1 MPVDPPIQGML
12 SMLASMNRPPMSAGT
27 PEAARSAFRMLTVDF
42 RPAGAIVPVAATE
55 DLEVPCAAGALPARM
70 YRPDAE
76 GQLPTIVFFH
86 GGGFVLGDVDTHDNQ
101 CRALCREAEAVV
113 LSVGYRLAPEH
124 PFPAAPEDCFAATRW
139 AAEHVDELGG
149 DAARIAVAGDSA
161 GGNLAAVTALMA
173 RDAGGPP
180 LAAQLLIYPGTDFVG
195 GYPSE
200 TENGE
205 GYFLTRDD
213 MEWFREQYL
222 AGADP
227 TDPRLSPVHH
237 ADLAGLPPAVVITA
251 EFDPLRDQGDAYAR
265 ALEEAGVLVIAR
277 SYGGLIHGFF
287 DLGALSPA
295 CAEAV
300 REVCADLRGLLRDE
314 ERSPTADRA
323 STAAM
328 PSVPHRHD
336 QRELPRLHQ

>member
-1 MPVDPPIQGML
+1 MI
-12 SMLASMNRPPMSAGT
+12 
-27 PEAARSAFRMLTVDF
+27 TVDL
-42 RPAGAIVPVAATE
+42 RPAETIVPVGAPRRSSRCRAPRARCRPASTARTPRAT
-55 DLEVPCAAGALPARM
+55 
-70 YRPDAE
+70 
-76 GQLPTIVFFH
+76 LPTIVFFH
-86 GGGFVLGDVDTHDNQ
+86 GGGFVLGDLDTHDNQ

-113 LSVGYRLAPEH
+113 LSVDYRLAPEH

-149 DAARIAVAGDSA
+149 DAGRIAVAGDSA

-173 RDAGGPP
+173 RDAGGPA

-200 TENGE
+200 TENAE
-205 GYFLTRDD
+205 GFFLTRAD
-213 MEWFREQYL
+213 MEWFREQYV

-227 TDPRLSPVHH
+227 TDPRLSPVH
-237 ADLAGLPPAVVITA
+237 APDLAGLPPAVVVTA

-265 ALEEAGVLVIAR
+265 ALEEAGVHVIKR

-295 CAEAV
+295 CAEAAH
-300 REVCADLRGLLRDE
+300 EVCADLRGLLHRLGLSDGPG
-314 ERSPTADRA
+314 RSAR
-323 STAAM
+323 TAATA
-328 PSVPHRHD
+328 PVVARP
-336 QRELPRLHQ
+336 EPRARRPRSTGRPVRGLR

>member
-12 SMLASMNRPPMSAGT
+12 AMLEAMQRPSLGSGT
-27 PEAARSAFRMLTVDF
+27 PEEARRGFRMLTVDL
-42 RPAGAIVPVAATE
+42 RPAHTVVPVASTE
-55 DLEVPCAAGALPARM
+55 DIEVPGAAGPLPARI
-70 YRPDAE
+70 YRPEAE
-76 GQLPTIVFFH
+76 GELPTIVFFH
-86 GGGFVLGDVDTHDNQ
+86 GGGFVIGDVDTHDNQ
-101 CRALCREAEAVV
+101 CRVLCREAEAVV

-139 AAEHVDELGG
+139 AAEHVAELGG
-149 DAARIAVAGDSA
+149 DAGRIAVAGDSA

-173 RDAGGPP
+173 RDAGGPA
-180 LAAQLLIYPGTDFVG
+180 LAAQLLIYPGTDFEG

-200 TENGE
+200 TENAE
-205 GYFLTRDD
+205 GFFLTRAD

-227 TDPRLSPVHH
+227 TDPLLSPVHCP
-237 ADLAGLPPAVVITA
+237 DLAGLPPAVVITA

-265 ALEEAGVLVIAR
+265 ALEEAGVHVIAR

-295 CAEAV
+295 AAEATD
-300 REVCADLRGLLRDE
+300 EVCADVRGLLARVGE
-314 ERSPTADRA
+314 ERSPIVDRV
-323 STAAM
+323 STG
-328 PSVPHRHD
+328 PD
-336 QRELPRLHQ
+336 N